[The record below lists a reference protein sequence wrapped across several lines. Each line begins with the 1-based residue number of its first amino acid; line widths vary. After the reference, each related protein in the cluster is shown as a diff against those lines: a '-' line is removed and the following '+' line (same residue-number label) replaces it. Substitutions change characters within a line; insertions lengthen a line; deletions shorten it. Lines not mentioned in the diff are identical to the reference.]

1 MLFNITTTTEIDISA
16 QDQRLIAIA
25 FLKQK
30 FDLSK
35 TFVDL
40 KTNKLCETVHYHS
53 HNSWSETQVLADAS
67 DQEIAAQIIINS
79 L

>member
-1 MLFNITTTTEIDISA
+1 MLFNITTTTEIDITS

-30 FDLSK
+30 FNLKK

-53 HNSWSETQVLADAS
+53 HNSWSETNVLKDAS
-67 DQEIAAQIIINS
+67 EEQIAAQVIINC